1 MTMPH
6 LMNCPHDGNG
16 WCLSCVGE
24 LERELITAKG
34 HVAALVSKNAILQI
48 ENDSLQDQ
56 IDDDYWPLA

>member
-1 MTMPH
+1 MPH